1 MSKCFYS
8 SVLLL
13 SVLFFLTSFIS
24 KYYSSPVSPP
34 NTFSSSLFIATF
46 FSQFLSSFVST
57 ISLNHFAIL
66 GQCIAMYVS
75 LRAVR
80 WRQHIPI
87 KCWYPSTTLHSIT
100 SQKTTVFIFLTV
112 IISDPTYIINVLKF
126 NVSQY
131 TLYFIG
137 PLSLPRSSQSPGEP
151 RNKRL
156 RRLSSTE
163 EEMDLGAGRDK
174 GTGEVTYYGQSP
186 ASLSSQTSWHSD
198 VDHGGLGTLTFL
210 SLVILINICTY
221 KIFLLWFHLCT
232 SSYIVEK
239 NIQIML
245 FSSRFWIIF
254 FPQGFFLLHYSLSL
268 SLFHC
273 YFIYLF
279 MYSLF
284 LSSFL
289 SFFLHIYI

>member
-1 MSKCFYS
+1 MEASHSYKMLVSIYHTTQYYIPEDHN
-8 SVLLL
+8 LHIL
-13 SVLFFLTSFIS
+13 SET
-24 KYYSSPVSPP
+24 
-34 NTFSSSLFIATF
+34 
-46 FSQFLSSFVST
+46 
-57 ISLNHFAIL
+57 
-66 GQCIAMYVS
+66 
-75 LRAVR
+75 
-80 WRQHIPI
+80 
-87 KCWYPSTTLHSIT
+87 
-100 SQKTTVFIFLTV
+100 
-112 IISDPTYIINVLKF
+112 ISDPTYIINVLKF

-221 KIFLLWFHLCT
+221 KFFLLWFHLCT
-232 SSYIVEK
+232 SSYTVEN

-245 FSSRFWIIF
+245 FSTRFWIICS
-254 FPQGFFLLHYSLSL
+254 PQGFFLFHYSLFI

-273 YFIYLF
+273 YFSYLF
-279 MYSLF
+279 IPCLF
-284 LSSFL
+284 LSVFL
-289 SFFLHIYI
+289 SAYIYFIFILFSFHASDWISWTSFHLYSSKLKSKGLSELLSESCVSYWPFL